1 MKHRVHCLRLS
12 LLVLCGVSAASAD
25 HIADHN
31 LARAAAL
38 GDKAELAKALKMGA
52 NINFQFKEEGGLTP
66 LMAASFSGHV
76 DVVEI
81 LLKAG
86 ADTSIRGP
94 LGGQAIHLA
103 VGQCREKVVE
113 KLLAAKVKLDTTDKG
128 LTPLMMGMTEN
139 CAGTISLLLSA
150 GDPVNAAQR
159 DGWTP
164 LMHAAAVGSPKVISL
179 LLKAGANREQK
190 NAEGETAADVARK
203 AGHADA
209 AKLLLGEGKH

>member
-1 MKHRVHCLRLS
+1 MKHCVHYLCLL
-12 LLVLCGVSAASAD
+12 LLVLSAASSAYAD
-25 HIADHN
+25 PIADHN

-38 GDKAELAKALKMGA
+38 GDTKELTKALKMGA
-52 NINFQFKEEGGLTP
+52 NINFKFKEEGGLTP
-66 LMAASFSGHV
+66 LMAASFSGHA

-139 CAGTISLLLSA
+139 CAGTISLLLAA
-150 GDPVNAAQR
+150 GDPVNAVQP

-164 LMHAAAVGSPKVISL
+164 LMHAAAVGSPKVVSL
-179 LLKAGANREQK
+179 LLKAGADREQK
-190 NAEGETAADVARK
+190 NAEGDTAADVATK
-203 AGHADA
+203 AGHTDA
-209 AKLLLGEGKH
+209 AKLLQVEGKH